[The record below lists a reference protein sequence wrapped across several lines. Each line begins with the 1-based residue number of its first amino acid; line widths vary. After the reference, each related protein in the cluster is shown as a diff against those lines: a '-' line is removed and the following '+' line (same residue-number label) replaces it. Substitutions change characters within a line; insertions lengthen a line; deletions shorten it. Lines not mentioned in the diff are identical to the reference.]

1 MAGLDPAISRR
12 MCGFM
17 EMPGSGPGM
26 TALA

>member
-12 MCGFM
+12 VCGFM
-17 EMPGSGPGM
+17 EMPGLSPGM